1 MQGFLGRARLGGRLQ
16 FDYDTHRDAHTC
28 PRAVF
33 GIASTWEKTGIQ
45 PLHRAPPKEP
55 PAIMEHAADLAGA
68 IQLSTRAV
76 TQPRDESHAPV
87 TRV

>member
-1 MQGFLGRARLGGRLQ
+1 MQS
-16 FDYDTHRDAHTC
+16 DYDTRRDAHTC
-28 PRAVF
+28 PRAAF

-55 PAIMEHAADLAGA
+55 PALMEHIAGRTGA
-68 IQLSTRAV
+68 IQLGARAV
-76 TQPRDESHAPV
+76 TQSRDDNHAPL

>member
-1 MQGFLGRARLGGRLQ
+1 MQS
-16 FDYDTHRDAHTC
+16 DYDTRRDAHTC

-55 PAIMEHAADLAGA
+55 PAIMEHAADLVGA
-68 IQLSTRAV
+68 IQLGAWAV
-76 TQPRDESHAPV
+76 MQAP
-87 TRV
+87 